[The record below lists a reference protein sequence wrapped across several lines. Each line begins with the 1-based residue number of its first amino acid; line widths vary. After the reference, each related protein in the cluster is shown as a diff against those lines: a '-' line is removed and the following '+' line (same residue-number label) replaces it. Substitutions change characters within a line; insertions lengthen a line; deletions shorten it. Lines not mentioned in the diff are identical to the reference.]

1 MKITKLKSGSIVI
14 KFFLITLFLM
24 VSCREE
30 SIFRFTKG
38 IEPVFY
44 SVEKDSIRDKS
55 TGEILQDSKS
65 CKSCH
70 ETVYQNWFNS
80 RHRVAFTNELYKES
94 HEREPKEWC
103 VNCHA
108 PLLSPNT
115 NRLSLENRIL
125 KEEGISCNVCHVRNG
140 KVITSKL
147 PNPKRDNTELAHEYE
162 VEPIIGKSE
171 FCANC
176 HQFNFPTLKSARS
189 EGHFEYSN
197 LPMQNTFTE
206 FKESYLSKYGEC
218 QTCHL
223 AANSGDTHSFFGGH
237 DREKLKSSLFLEME
251 RISKNTILVN
261 VITNGIPHSFPT
273 GDLFRTLRIIL
284 RNKKTG
290 NIVGELSLKKDYSDL
305 RSSEDKN
312 SPSMML
318 LADNR
323 INPPYINHNS
333 SASFQMHLEE
343 NVNEIEAE
351 LFMDYLHGLNRLT
364 TGLPENLTRLSIKKV
379 YFKLKKT
386 DASG

>member
-1 MKITKLKSGSIVI
+1 MKIAKLKNGSPVI
-14 KFFLITLFLM
+14 KSILITLLLI

-44 SVEKDSIRDKS
+44 SVEEDSIRDKS

-70 ETVYQNWFNS
+70 KKVFENWYNS

-108 PLLSPNT
+108 PLLDRNV

-125 KEEGISCNVCHVRNG
+125 KEEGISCNVCHVRN
-140 KVITSKL
+140 KKILVSKI
-147 PNPKRDNTELAHEYE
+147 PKSQADNRELTHDYQ
-162 VEPIIGKSE
+162 VELKIGKSE

-218 QTCHL
+218 QACHL
-223 AANSGDTHSFFGGH
+223 AANSNETHSFFGGH
-237 DREKLKSSLFLEME
+237 DREKLNSSLFLEIE
-251 RISKNTILVN
+251 RISKNTILVT

-284 RNKKTG
+284 KNSKTG
-290 NIVGELSLKKDYSDL
+290 NTVGELSLKKDYSDVKT
-305 RSSEDKN
+305 SEDKN
-312 SPSMML
+312 TPSMIL

-323 INPPYINHNS
+323 IISPNISHTS

-364 TGLPENLTRLSIKKV
+364 TDLPENLTRLKIKKV